1 MLLPSYYQPALKQR
15 LKRTAGTKL
24 SRLQIFIQLLATKWK
39 KCPYM
44 IRRLTYV
51 SDFRQSRWFVWL
63 IPDWYN
69 QRILSVIERKAK
81 CSCSQKA
88 PNALKTVWNFRLLV
102 CGVLLT
108 SPFSFFHYVNQWW
121 TSYHASM
128 SLSKFMSMSVSI
140 SVSMSVPMSGP
151 VSLSVF
157 CVHVRASVR
166 PCPCSISAHVLVH
179 VACIYVCKIQE
190 TTHLRPPSPFLREV
204 DDAFASWT
212 NRFKC
217 QDRKTILRVWGLPS
231 DDDGSPIF
239 L

>member
-1 MLLPSYYQPALKQR
+1 M
-15 LKRTAGTKL
+15 
-24 SRLQIFIQLLATKWK
+24 
-39 KCPYM
+39 
-44 IRRLTYV
+44 YV

-63 IPDWYN
+63 IPEWYN

-81 CSCSQKA
+81 CRCSQKA

-140 SVSMSVPMSGP
+140 SVSMSVSMSGP

-179 VACIYVCKIQE
+179 VACIYVCKMQE
-190 TTHLRPPSPFLREV
+190 PTHLRPPPPPPHFYGKLTMHSRRGQTDSSVGTAKLFNVFGDFLATTMRRLSFYNV
-204 DDAFASWT
+204 
-212 NRFKC
+212 
-217 QDRKTILRVWGLPS
+217 
-231 DDDGSPIF
+231 
-239 L
+239 